1 MLQTSPNVNTGVKV
15 HQHSGAK
22 IHQLESRWFGGLVSD
37 RGSARGISPLA
48 APERSNFA
56 LVAEAVLAGC
66 SRLIVTDAALAV
78 FEPEAVAVHL
88 EDMNVMGK
96 TIEQRAG

>member
-1 MLQTSPNVNTGVKV
+1 V
-15 HQHSGAK
+15 
-22 IHQLESRWFGGLVSD
+22 
-37 RGSARGISPLA
+37 
-48 APERSNFA
+48 
-56 LVAEAVLAGC
+56 
-66 SRLIVTDAALAV
+66 IVTDAVLAV